1 MDTQLIKTTE
11 TSIATVLQEICF
23 DTKNLTD
30 SKYTEATGYILSVDL
45 DTLKQKLVCPKCKCI
60 VDPDE
65 IMICSSCNTMTP
77 LDCCKKKVTLFFQC
91 NGTSK
96 LTLFA

>member
-30 SKYTEATGYILSVDL
+30 SKYTEATGCILSVDV
-45 DTLKQKLVCPKCKCI
+45 DTLKQKLICTKFKCI

-77 LDCCKKKVTLFFQC
+77 LDCRKKKVTLFFQC
-91 NGTSK
+91 K
-96 LTLFA
+96 LVPRNLL

>member
-1 MDTQLIKTTE
+1 MDTRLIKTTE
-11 TSIATVLQEICF
+11 TSIATVSQEICF

-30 SKYTEATGYILSVDL
+30 SKYTEATGYILSFDL